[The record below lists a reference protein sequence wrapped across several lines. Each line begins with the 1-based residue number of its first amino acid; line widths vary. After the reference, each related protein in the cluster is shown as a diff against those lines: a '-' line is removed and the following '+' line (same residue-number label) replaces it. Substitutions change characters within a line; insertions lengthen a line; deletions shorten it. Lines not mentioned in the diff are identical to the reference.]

1 MGNVCAYLPVEY
13 QKKATEQKRCLYFHI
28 FSSISKGVFS
38 CKRGDD
44 LPEIIKTKDQTN
56 EFFRSFY
63 QNYFQGNVFVWIFLF
78 AGKFSCEDFTGGC
91 NFLYGIKKHFF
102 TFRYVIITKVNGPSF
117 IWKKRRRSIE
127 TNFKIGCAPPH
138 PVMYFCSVY
147 GCCIRA
153 RNNQWTLVSL
163 LYRELK
169 RFNYHNAKGTAWVLD

>member
-127 TNFKIGCAPPH
+127 TNFKIGCALFLGGGGEGGGECRKGSFICMADITTPFPPW
-138 PVMYFCSVY
+138 YNSAICGIS
-147 GCCIRA
+147 
-153 RNNQWTLVSL
+153 
-163 LYRELK
+163 
-169 RFNYHNAKGTAWVLD
+169 